1 MTTTSPAEITIVDH
15 ETDPLSGNASKRD
28 ALWAEVDPP
37 PPTHKGATKM
47 LHALPFII
55 GLGLIFGLPFIE
67 DQIRAASTWGYT
79 ASPYGFVNL
88 YGLVIIFNLVLPFLV
103 VQLYVAFGVVSAGR
117 KKHGY
122 KLPLMYASV
131 DIHVE
136 DVLAGGSVLSG
147 GNAVLAKQKLDAA
160 VSYSCHQRAHGNTM
174 ETFPMFLVLS
184 AFGGVRYPIATAIH
198 GFCWMVSRIIWTRRA
213 ATRHRTGAC
222 RPSRALALRPHLL
235 CSRPDCRVQGLRDR
249 HSDFEVWQPLRGVP
263 LADSLWP
270 RRQLPRLLLWP
281 ARRTLGSLKVGLAAH
296 TPERCRAR
304 RCARPRRPGGVQTRR
319 RAGSARACRGSEK
332 CEEHP
337 ARGEERDMCVAGRS
351 HHFE

>member
-235 CSRPDCRVQGLRDR
+235 CSRPDCRVLVQGLRDR

-281 ARRTLGSLKVGLAAH
+281 AGRTLGVASRSASRGAH
-296 TPERCRAR
+296 
-304 RCARPRRPGGVQTRR
+304 
-319 RAGSARACRGSEK
+319 ARAVSRAQMRAPAPAGWRADK
-332 CEEHP
+332 T
-337 ARGEERDMCVAGRS
+337 ARG
-351 HHFE
+351 